1 MLLVIRCSSIFHS
14 TLTAPFLLPFFFTCF
29 LFLISPW
36 ISFSLP
42 LSFSIYLYLSHFES
56 PSLSLSFSLPLFP
69 SLSAFFLCLYF
80 HFSLY
85 FSLTASLSLIS
96 LSLYP
101 SLHPSFLLSFYTSY
115 YLIFYTSPSL
125 PSFLPSFSTSFPPSL
140 LSFHFLPLLHPA
152 DKLAAEA
159 TGGDEIYKEMAATE
173 SLKGSSRH
181 LIYMGRNEYK
191 KCRNIPRLREFAELF
206 SVPVCDFGDAIR
218 HGFKA
223 EPPPTPSLGTEEG
236 KRSYVIYLAF
246 FFPFLSQFDLLY
258 FT

>member
-42 LSFSIYLYLSHFES
+42 LSFSIYLYLSHFQS
-56 PSLSLSFSLPLFP
+56 PSLSLFLSPSISISLCFFSLSLFPFLSLLFSHCLSLLDFSLPFP
-69 SLSAFFLCLYF
+69 LLTSFLPPLVLYF
-80 HFSLY
+80 LLPYFLY
-85 FSLTASLSLIS
+85 FT
-96 LSLYP
+96 
-101 SLHPSFLLSFYTSY
+101 F
-115 YLIFYTSPSL
+115 SPS
-125 PSFLPSFSTSFPPSL
+125 LPSFSTSFPPSL